1 MPSLETI
8 ENFIQA
14 VEEEPH
20 DKVIEKFYTHDASIQ
35 ENQNEPRVGK
45 ENLIENEQNMLRKA
59 LVIGSKCVRP
69 IFQAGNN
76 VVIRWKFRFEWEDS
90 SITEIEEIAYQE
102 WLGYNFTDR
111 SADMLVAV
119 LEWADLRIPFKIEF
133 DTVQI
138 IIDNSMAELKGQA
151 GFSGAGH
158 MQLAA
163 YCLQNNSH
171 LDEAMVW
178 VEQSI
183 SRNKTFSNLRVKAGL
198 LSKKGQI
205 VAAKTTMDEAFP
217 LGSAGELNS
226 YGYSLLNEG
235 KTKEAIKIF
244 TFNIEKHPNNQVI
257 WMFIDSLGEA
267 YLKDGNKKM
276 ALKYYK
282 EAKEMLSEAKIV
294 GSGNTFLQ
302 SKLRTLNAQIL
313 DAEGDTNGAISY
325 LESLDSKDPALS
337 ELIGDFYIKIGEKS
351 KASAAFTNAMK
362 QGGHQKRLKK
372 KIESI

>member
-1 MPSLETI
+1 MKSNNMKIIIAFMLLVTVASTQAQRLTMPEPSQDASITQRLGISDVTI
-8 ENFIQA
+8 KYNSPGTLGRKIFGGIIPYNAMWRAGANENTTIHF
-14 VEEEPH
+14 
-20 DKVIEKFYTHDASIQ
+20 THDAMV
-35 ENQNEPRVGK
+35 EGK
-45 ENLIENEQNMLRKA
+45 KIKA
-59 LVIGSKCVRP
+59 GTYGLYMIPGEDKFQILFSKFSKSWGTVLP
-69 IFQAGNN
+69 
-76 VVIRWKFRFEWEDS
+76 
-90 SITEIEEIAYQE
+90 TEEEIAIKVSVTPIKIAHQE

-282 EAKEMLSEAKIV
+282 EAKEKAPVSQHV
-294 GSGNTFLQ
+294 Y
-302 SKLRTLNAQIL
+302 L
-313 DAEGDTNGAISY
+313 DGVIDG
-325 LESLDSKDPALS
+325 
-337 ELIGDFYIKIGEKS
+337 IK
-351 KASAAFTNAMK
+351 
-362 QGGHQKRLKK
+362 
-372 KIESI
+372 

>member
-1 MPSLETI
+1 MKTNKMKIIIAFMLLVTVASTQAQRLTMPEPSQDASITQRLGISDVTI
-8 ENFIQA
+8 KYNSPGTLGRKIFGGIIPYNAMWRAGANENTTIHF
-14 VEEEPH
+14 
-20 DKVIEKFYTHDASIQ
+20 THDAMV
-35 ENQNEPRVGK
+35 EGK
-45 ENLIENEQNMLRKA
+45 KIKA
-59 LVIGSKCVRP
+59 GTYGLYMIPGEDKFQILFSKFSKSWGTVLP
-69 IFQAGNN
+69 
-76 VVIRWKFRFEWEDS
+76 
-90 SITEIEEIAYQE
+90 TEEEIAIKVSVTPIKIAHQE

-282 EAKEMLSEAKIV
+282 EAKEKAPVSQHV
-294 GSGNTFLQ
+294 Y
-302 SKLRTLNAQIL
+302 L
-313 DAEGDTNGAISY
+313 DGVIDG
-325 LESLDSKDPALS
+325 
-337 ELIGDFYIKIGEKS
+337 IK
-351 KASAAFTNAMK
+351 
-362 QGGHQKRLKK
+362 
-372 KIESI
+372 